1 MDAKERR
8 LVDLLWRKTSLLS
21 SEGICFLYEAR
32 GLGGQWVADGQSQSY
47 SLSISLSRVKKNK
60 QERAGSHGDMKL
72 THFGT
77 RKGWG
82 HTPFLQM
89 GCWQLSPGTSP
100 PSLLPSMVSSTP
112 CCDMSSWAFMSLEC
126 SFSFC
131 G

>member
-1 MDAKERR
+1 MASVFSMEHEAAAERMCVGR
-8 LVDLLWRKTSLLS
+8 PVGCGWAEPDSDSR
-21 SEGICFLYEAR
+21 
-32 GLGGQWVADGQSQSY
+32 
-47 SLSISLSRVKKNK
+47 SISLSHVKTSR
-60 QERAGSHGDMKL
+60 QERAGSHSDMKL

-100 PSLLPSMVSSTP
+100 PSLLPSMASSTP

-126 SFSFC
+126 SFSFLWLESSGLSC
-131 G
+131 